1 MIRECVYSGKCGI
14 WVVHVTVLLVHEAPR
29 DNDSERRNL
38 IFQLDYEAKPP
49 SLKSQRIQHRRITP
63 VFKHLLRV
71 LYTTWPVPR
80 SASSLSLLPHA
91 L

>member
-1 MIRECVYSGKCGI
+1 MWI
-14 WVVHVTVLLVHEAPR
+14 WVVHVVLVHEAPR

-49 SLKSQRIQHRRITP
+49 SLKSQRIQHRRIIP
-63 VFKHLLRV
+63 VFKHLLLV

-80 SASSLSLLPHA
+80 SASSLSLLSHA